1 MLLLGSL
8 VVFIAAHAF
17 GQGAVIWVFLSE
29 IFPTRVRAKGTALGS
44 TVHWVMAAAIS
55 WSFPLIASRSGG
67 HTFSF
72 YALCMAAQ
80 LVWVLAVMPETKGV
94 PLEAMEKEV
103 AVP

>member
-29 IFPTRVRAKGTALGS
+29 IFPTKVRAKGTALGS
-44 TVHWVMAAAIS
+44 TVHWVMAAVIS

-72 YALCMAAQ
+72 YALCMAGQ
-80 LVWVLAVMPETKGV
+80 LLWVLAVMPETKGV